1 MKKYKYR
8 IYKPYYPL
16 LFKREKQKLEKIL
29 PKQTLIEHVGST
41 SVKGL
46 GGKGIIDILISV
58 PKIHLMKIRNIL
70 IKNGYEYKD
79 DKKRYGR
86 LYFVKDNF
94 YFIKYRV
101 HIQLT
106 FIGSKYQNNVL
117 NFRDVLRTNENVRKK
132 YKEIKKEGI
141 KIAKGV
147 GKKYRKHKKEIKK
160 YASSYS

>member
-58 PKIHLMKIRNIL
+58 PKVHLREVRDIL
-70 IKNGYEYKD
+70 IKNGYEYKE
-79 DKKRYGR
+79 DKKRHER

-94 YFIKYRV
+94 YFVKYRT

-106 FIGSKYQNNVL
+106 FIESKIHKDIL
-117 NFRDVLRTNENVRKK
+117 NFRNILRTNKK
-132 YKEIKKEGI
+132 IREKYRWIKKEGI
-141 KIAKGV
+141 KISRGK

-160 YASSYS
+160 YVSSYS